1 MSEAL
6 QILSVGAG
14 TLLAIVVFAVIVF
27 WFIEDVT
34 QKKHAVLRNY
44 PVIGR
49 LRYFFEKQGEYFR
62 QYFFAGDR
70 DEMPFN
76 RATRAWVYRV
86 AKKEDGS
93 GLIGF
98 GSTYDIKAPGAILFV
113 NAAFPVQEWEHKST
127 PPLTVGEG
135 YCEHPFTARSIVN
148 ISGMSFGAISRPA
161 VQALARGAAQAGC
174 WIDTGEGGLAPY
186 HLEGNPD
193 VIMQI
198 GTAKYGIRDPDGAF
212 SPQRAKELAKVVKA
226 FEIKL
231 SQGAKPGKGGVLP
244 GGKVTAEIAA
254 IRGIPHG
261 QDSISPNRHRDAANV
276 GELLDQVHHIRTL
289 TGRPVGIKTAI
300 GGWRFLNDMAE
311 DVLRRG
317 LEYAPDFL
325 VIDGGEGGSG
335 AAPQALFDHM
345 SLSIEEGLPRA
356 ADVLYESGLKDR
368 VRLVASGKL
377 VTSARAAWA
386 LCVGA
391 DFVNTA
397 RGFMFSLGCIQ
408 ALRCHTNTCP
418 TGITTHN
425 PRLQRGLVVEEKYQ
439 RVANYALGMNH
450 DIEMIAHS
458 CGVEHPRMLRRE
470 HCRIVQNNGH
480 SSSLKTLYPYPD
492 GKAPPVPETFAERAT
507 MTMTFRSPLIP
518 AQKPAATND

>member
-6 QILSVGAG
+6 RILSVGAG

-27 WFIEDVT
+27 WFIQDVT

-76 RATRAWVYRV
+76 RATRAWIYRV
-86 AKKEDGS
+86 AKQEDGS
-93 GLIGF
+93 GIIGF
-98 GSTYDIKAPGAILFV
+98 GSTYDMKAPGAILFV
-113 NAAFPVQEWEHKST
+113 NAGFPVQEWEKQAT
-127 PPLTVGEG
+127 PPMLIGEG
-135 YCEHPFTARSIVN
+135 WCDKPFEARSIVN

-161 VQALARGAAQAGC
+161 VQALSKGAHSAGC
-174 WIDTGEGGLAPY
+174 WLDTGEGGMAP
-186 HLEGNPD
+186 HHIEGGAD

-198 GTAKYGIRDPDGAF
+198 GTAKYGIRDDAGNF
-212 SPQRAKELAKVVKA
+212 SPERARSLATQVKA

-244 GGKVTAEIAA
+244 GGKVTEEIAR
-254 IRGIPHG
+254 IRGIPQG
-261 QDSISPNRHRDAANV
+261 QDSISPNRHRDAANMV
-276 GELLDQVHHIRTL
+276 ELLDQVAMIRSL

-300 GGWRFLNDMAE
+300 GGWHFLNALGE

-345 SLSIEEGLPRA
+345 SLSIEEALPRA
-356 ADVLYESGLKDR
+356 ADMLYETGLKDR

-386 LCVGA
+386 LCAGA
-391 DFVNTA
+391 DFINTA

-425 PRLQRGLVVEEKYQ
+425 PRLQRGLVVEEKWQ
-439 RVANYALGMNH
+439 RVANYAMGMNK

-458 CGVEHPRMLRRE
+458 CGVAHARLLRRE
-470 HCRIVQNNGH
+470 HCRIVQGSGSTAALNM
-480 SSSLKTLYPYPD
+480 LYPYP
-492 GKAPPVPETFAERAT
+492 KTTAEARLTRVAAAVAPASAGGQV
-507 MTMTFRSPLIP
+507 LG
-518 AQKPAATND
+518 